1 MSFLNRIDE
10 LTALEEWWER
20 PDDGLGLVW
29 GRRRVGKTWLV
40 REFAQGRPHLFHT
53 GADRSLAQELTHL
66 AADVAKTQTDG
77 AIVSTRDLAHQ
88 PFTSWDDA
96 LEELA
101 RTTNQP
107 LLLVLDEYPELLRSE
122 PALPGIL
129 RAWWDRWQG
138 RTALRVLLCGSAVRT
153 MEQQREHR
161 APLFGRFGV
170 VLLVHPFRPHEAG
183 TMLASLTPPDRAR
196 VWALVGG
203 TPTYLAWW
211 DQAAPFEDNLKRLF
225 LQPGARLSE
234 EARLILAT
242 EVDGGQFAG
251 PVLRAIA
258 QGRTKFHEI
267 KDAVGVDPNR
277 VLDRLVELRLVE
289 RMVPVTDDPDKTR
302 RKAYAIT
309 DNLLAFLLGPFDR
322 YRGEIERGAGDAVL
336 PVIMAGLDDTI
347 GPRWEDAMRWHLRR
361 VVKEAAG
368 GGGVLGIGAHTVG
381 PWWRDGEGGG
391 EIDAVVLGGRDR
403 RPMAVAEAKWAGTVD
418 ARRIEAELRRKAT
431 LLGGDA
437 DLRLVIAARDKVVGA
452 SRATIRFTA
461 ADIFSAG

>member
-1 MSFLNRIDE
+1 MSFFHRADE
-10 LTALEEWWER
+10 LRALEEWWAR

-40 REFAQGRPHLFHT
+40 REFAQGRPCLFHT
-53 GADRSLAQELTHL
+53 GADRALAQELGHVGGEVVRAQ
-66 AADVAKTQTDG
+66 AAGSVTL
-77 AIVSTRDLAHQ
+77 TRDPARQ
-88 PFTSWDDA
+88 PFTSWDDV

-101 RTTNQP
+101 RAATAP

-129 RAWWDRWQG
+129 RAWWDRWQA
-138 RTALRVLLCGSAVRT
+138 RTALRILLCGSAVRT

-183 TMLASLTPPDRAR
+183 GMLSALAPADRAR
-196 VWALVGG
+196 VWALLGG

-211 DQAAPFEDNLKRLF
+211 DQAEPFESNIRRLF
-225 LQPGARLSE
+225 LQPGARLTE
-234 EARLILAT
+234 EAQIILAT

-258 QGRTKFHEI
+258 QGRTKFNEI
-267 KDAVGVDPNR
+267 KDAVGIDPTR
-277 VLDRLVELRLVE
+277 VLERLVELRLAE
-289 RMVPVTDDPDKTR
+289 RIVPVTDDPEKTR

-322 YRGEIERGAGDAVL
+322 YRGEIERGGGDAVL
-336 PVIMAGLDDTI
+336 PIVMAGLNETI

-361 VVKEAAG
+361 LVREAAG
-368 GGGVLGIGAHTVG
+368 GDGVLGSGAHTVG

-391 EIDAVVLGGRDR
+391 ELDAVVLGGRDR
-403 RPMAVAEAKWAGTVD
+403 HPLVLAEAKWAGTVG
-418 ARRIEAELRRKAT
+418 ARRIEAELLRKAA
-431 LLGGDA
+431 LVGAGPEV
-437 DLRLVIAARDKVVGA
+437 RLAIAARDHVVGA
-452 SRATIRFTA
+452 APRTICFTA
-461 ADIFSAG
+461 ADIFTGG